1 MRLHGIDGCKTG
13 WVVVSSDRALKDL
26 SVRIVAP
33 ALIGALF
40 RECAEMGGQIAIDVP
55 IGLAEHAPR
64 GCDIAARKL
73 LGRPRASSVFPA
85 PCRATLLATSYAEAC
100 ELNEAASGRR
110 VSRQTYGILPKI
122 CEVDAAMTPEIQRT
136 VRESHPEV
144 TFARLSGGG
153 RGLMSNK
160 KRAAG
165 RTVRVELLR
174 RCLPE
179 FDAIQERNSLG
190 KSNVALDDVI
200 DAAACLLAADRI
212 ARGTACTLPDGEPEY
227 DRRGLR
233 MEIAY

>member
-1 MRLHGIDGCKTG
+1 LRLHGIDGCKTG
-13 WVVVSSDRALKDL
+13 WVVVSSDQALNNIN
-26 SVRIVAP
+26 VRIVAP

-40 RECAEMGGQIAIDVP
+40 RECAEIAGQIAIDVP

-64 GCDIAARKL
+64 SCDFAARKL

-100 ELNEAASGRR
+100 ELNEAASARR

-122 CEVDAAMTPEIQRT
+122 SEIDAALTPEIQRT

-153 RGLMSNK
+153 PGLMSNK
-160 KRAAG
+160 KSAAG
-165 RTVRVELLR
+165 RTVRLELLR
-174 RCLPE
+174 RYLPE
-179 FDAIQERNSLG
+179 FDAMQERNSLR

-200 DAAACLLAADRI
+200 DAAACLLAAECI